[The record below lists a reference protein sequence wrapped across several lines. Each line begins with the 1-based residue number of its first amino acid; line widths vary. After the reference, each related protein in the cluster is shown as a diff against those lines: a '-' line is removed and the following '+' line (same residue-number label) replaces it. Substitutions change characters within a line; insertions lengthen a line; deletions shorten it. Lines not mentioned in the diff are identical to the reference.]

1 MAKELVIRNGF
12 VIYSNNTYSEEITGI
27 TTDLDISSKINE
39 LATANSIKNYV
50 DSVNSATTINNLS
63 DTTITQPEQTGQ
75 TLVWDSGSWIN
86 TGISYFYSD
95 LDSRYVNLNGD
106 TMTGNLTL
114 PGLTATT
121 IDSTNINAISTTTDT
136 LNLASGITV
145 WSIQNATGQTTSS
158 NTLLTEDVIINL
170 FETTNELSELTD
182 VNLTNIQ
189 TNDILIYTGS
199 EWENTGKSYLDD
211 LYVNQDGDTM
221 TGDLTIDTLSG
232 TNDRL
237 VYVNSNGK
245 LQESDEYVY
254 KIPTVSAGVG
264 TTNIDTI
271 SSGISYGC
279 VWHYYVED
287 GTNYRSG
294 IINSVW
300 GNGSIEFNETS
311 TRDIGDTTNI
321 DFDVILSS
329 GNVIIQSNVDSGSWN
344 VKVVRM
350 II

>member
-1 MAKELVIRNGF
+1 VDQNGQ
-12 VIYSNNTYSEEITGI
+12 I
-27 TTDLDISSKINE
+27 
-39 LATANSIKNYV
+39 
-50 DSVNSATTINNLS
+50 
-63 DTTITQPEQTGQ
+63 
-75 TLVWDSGSWIN
+75 
-86 TGISYFYSD
+86 YSD

-271 SSGISYGC
+271 SIGISYGC